1 MCLHVSLCRGIYG
14 RTWCWRKTANGLV
27 CESSPYVRARLR
39 LKSCWFSNKR
49 HLCHFSWPSWG
60 CYTET
65 ADNFLLAWHD
75 KSHKKY
81 RLYRGNASQIKRD
94 TTKNKAHQAA
104 ALLWGAVSP
113 YSQGDLLIYSFFA
126 LVITRRSVRRS
137 ATHQQPRSTGTS
149 WSAPAQNPN
158 K

>member
-1 MCLHVSLCRGIYG
+1 MCLHVSLCLGIYG
-14 RTWCWRKTANGLV
+14 CTWCWRKTANGLAR
-27 CESSPYVRARLR
+27 ESSPYVRARRR

-60 CYTET
+60 CCTET

-75 KSHKKY
+75 KSHK
-81 RLYRGNASQIKRD
+81 N
-94 TTKNKAHQAA
+94 
-104 ALLWGAVSP
+104 AVSIKETP
-113 YSQGDLLIYSFFA
+113 AKLNVTPQKQGPSGCGPPLGSGFPLQSGWPLDLLLFA
-126 LVITRRSVRRS
+126 LVITRCSVQHS
-137 ATHQQPRSTGTS
+137 ATHQQPRTAHRPG